1 MHDEAIMRRCLELAR
16 LAEGRTSPNPIVGC
30 VVVDKDNN
38 FIAEGYHK
46 KHGEHHA
53 EVEALDIAGDKARGG
68 TLFVNLEPCSHFGKQ
83 PPCADRIIES
93 GIAKV
98 VAAIQDPNPKVS
110 GLGFKKLEDA
120 GIKVVRDVLSIEA
133 KLFNKPFLK
142 AKTQGLPW
150 MVLKIAATLD
160 GHIADRD
167 GKSQWITGDQARSL
181 VMNLRNKADA
191 IIIGAGTAR
200 LDNPKLSVRGLD
212 ESRESRDPVRVVID
226 PNLSVDK
233 NSNLFKKELGGR
245 TIVYCREDKD
255 NKNNLGD
262 HVKIKK
268 APVSKSNNSSNSNNL
283 DLVWILKD
291 LVAEE
296 GINSVMCE
304 GGGVLAGSLLQENLV
319 DDIYWFVA
327 PKILGDSK
335 AKLAVEGQEAV
346 SLDKAKAFEL
356 NAPQIIGSDLLLLL
370 HNPESMA
377 KLLGS
382 L

>member
-46 KHGEHHA
+46 KHGEFHA
-53 EVEALDIAGDKARGG
+53 EVEALEKAGEKAKGG

-83 PPCADRIIES
+83 PPCADRIIAS

-98 VAAIQDPNPKVS
+98 VAAIQDPNPKVA
-110 GLGFKKLEDA
+110 GQGFKKLEDA
-120 GIKVVRDVLSIEA
+120 GIKVVRDVLSVEA

-142 AKTQGLPW
+142 SKTQGLPW
-150 MVLKIAATLD
+150 LALKIAATLD
-160 GHIADRD
+160 GHIADRN
-167 GKSQWITGDQARSL
+167 GKSQWITGDQARLL

-191 IIIGAGTAR
+191 VIVGAGTAR
-200 LDNPKLSVRGLD
+200 ADNPRLSVRGLPAN
-212 ESRESRDPVRVVID
+212 ESRDPVRVVID
-226 PNLSVDK
+226 SKLSLDK
-233 NSNLFKKELGGR
+233 NSNLFNKDMGGR
-245 TIVYCREDKD
+245 TIVYCGEDATENAD
-255 NKNNLGD
+255 LGD
-262 HVKIKK
+262 NVKIKK
-268 APVSKSNNSSNSNNL
+268 APGTNSAL
-283 DLVWILKD
+283 DLTWILKD
-291 LVAEE
+291 LVLDE
-296 GINSVMCE
+296 GINNVLCE
-304 GGGVLAGSLLQENLV
+304 GGGVLAGNLLRENLV

-335 AKLAVEGQEAV
+335 AKLAVEGQTEIP
-346 SLDKAKAFEL
+346 LDKAKSFEL

-370 HNPESMA
+370 HNPDSMA
-377 KLLGS
+377 KLLGG

>member
-53 EVEALDIAGDKARGG
+53 EVEALDIAGDKAKGG

-150 MVLKIAATLD
+150 LVLKIAATLD

-167 GKSQWITGDQARSL
+167 GKSQWITGEQARSL

-200 LDNPKLSVRGLD
+200 LDNPKLSVRGLE
-212 ESRESRDPVRVVID
+212 ESRDSRDPVRVVID

-233 NSNLFKKELGGR
+233 DSNLFKKDQGGR

-255 NKNNLGD
+255 KKSNLGD

-268 APVSKSNNSSNSNNL
+268 APVSKSKSDKSNNL

-296 GINSVMCE
+296 GINNVMCE

-335 AKLAVEGQEAV
+335 AKLAVEGQNAV

>member
-38 FIAEGYHK
+38 FIAEGYHRK
-46 KHGEHHA
+46 YGEHHA
-53 EVEALDIAGDKARGG
+53 EVEALDIAGDKAKGG

-120 GIKVVRDVLSIEA
+120 GIEVVRDVLSIEA

-150 MVLKIAATLD
+150 MILKIAATLD

-212 ESRESRDPVRVVID
+212 QSREPRNPVRVVID
-226 PNLSVDK
+226 PNLTVDK
-233 NSNLFKKELGGR
+233 NSNLFKKDQGGR
-245 TIVYCREDKD
+245 TIVYCGQDKD
-255 NKNNLGD
+255 NKHNFGD

-268 APVSKSNNSSNSNNL
+268 APVSKSNNASNSSNL
-283 DLVWILKD
+283 DLDWILKD

-304 GGGVLAGSLLQENLV
+304 GGGVLAGSFLQQNLV

-335 AKLAVEGQEAV
+335 AKLAVAGQEAI
-346 SLDKAKAFEL
+346 SLDKAKSFEL

-377 KLLGS
+377 KLLGG

>member
-38 FIAEGYHK
+38 FIAEGFHR
-46 KHGEHHA
+46 KHGEVHA
-53 EVEALDIAGDKARGG
+53 EVEALDKAGEKARGG

-83 PPCADRIIES
+83 PPCADRIIAS

-98 VAAIQDPNPKVS
+98 VAAIGDPNPKVA
-110 GLGFKKLEDA
+110 GKGFKKLEDA
-120 GIKVVRDVLSIEA
+120 GIKVVRDVLSLEA

-150 MVLKIAATLD
+150 VVLKIAATLD

-167 GKSQWITGDQARSL
+167 GKSKWITGDQARLL

-191 IIIGAGTAR
+191 VIIGAGTAR
-200 LDNPKLSVRGLD
+200 ADNPKLSVRGLPAND
-212 ESRESRDPVRVVID
+212 SRDPVRVVID
-226 PNLSVDK
+226 PKLSVQK
-233 NSNLFKKELGGR
+233 ESNLFLKETGGR
-245 TIVYCREDKD
+245 TIVYCSNDATC
-255 NKNNLGD
+255 NHTLGD

-268 APVSKSNNSSNSNNL
+268 TPGKSKNAIDPEL
-283 DLVWILKD
+283 DLTWILKD
-291 LVAEE
+291 LVEEE
-296 GINSVMCE
+296 GINNVLCE
-304 GGGVLAGSLLQENLV
+304 GGGILAGNLLQENLV

-335 AKLAVEGQEAV
+335 AKLAVEGQNAIP
-346 SLDKAKAFEL
+346 LGKAKAFEL
-356 NAPQIIGSDLLLLL
+356 NAPQIIGMDLLLLL

-377 KLLGS
+377 KLLG
-382 L
+382 

>member
-1 MHDEAIMRRCLELAR
+1 MQDEAVMRRCLELAR

-38 FIAEGYHK
+38 FIAEGYHR
-46 KHGEHHA
+46 KHGEFHA
-53 EVEALDIAGDKARGG
+53 EVEALDKAGDKAVGG

-83 PPCADRIIES
+83 PPCADRIIAS

-98 VAAIQDPNPKVS
+98 VAAIGDPNPKVS
-110 GLGFKKLEDA
+110 GKGFKKLEDA

-150 MVLKIAATLD
+150 VVLKIAATLD

-167 GKSQWITGDQARSL
+167 GKSQWITGSSARSL

-191 IIIGAGTAR
+191 VLIGAGTAR
-200 LDNPKLSVRGLD
+200 LDNPKLSVRDL
-212 ESRESRDPVRVVID
+212 EESRDPVRVLID
-226 PNLSVDK
+226 PKLSVDK
-233 NSNLFKKELGGR
+233 NSNLFNKNLGGR
-245 TIVYCREDKD
+245 TIVYCKADATNE
-255 NKNNLGD
+255 NNLD
-262 HVKIKK
+262 SNVKIKK
-268 APVSKSNNSSNSNNL
+268 ASSSKQDLDQDTL
-283 DLVWILKD
+283 DLTWILKD
-291 LVAEE
+291 LVEEE
-296 GINSVMCE
+296 GLNNILCE
-304 GGGVLAGSLLQENLV
+304 GGGVLAGNLLRENLV

-335 AKLAVEGQEAV
+335 AKLAIEGQTAIP
-346 SLDKAKAFEL
+346 LDKAKSFEL
-356 NAPQIIGSDLLLLL
+356 NAPQIIGTDLLLLL

-377 KLLGS
+377 KLLGGP
-382 L
+382 